1 MEENR
6 KIRVAITHG
15 DTNGIGYE
23 VILKTFADPEM
34 FELCTPI
41 IYGSPKVAAYHK
53 KLLGLNTQFSI
64 IDNAAE
70 AKEGRLNMLATF
82 DEEVKVEFGE
92 SSVIAG
98 EAALKALD
106 RAMTDFRSEYYDVL
120 VTAPI
125 NKKNIQSDLFH
136 FHGHTEYIED
146 CVGEGNKALMI
157 LTNGSLRVALVTTH
171 LAIKDVAEAITKD
184 RIVEKATILQKSLKR
199 DFRITNP
206 RIAVLALNPHAGDAG
221 VIGDEEQTTIIPA
234 IDELA
239 EKGIQAFG
247 PYPADGFFGSGQY
260 DKFDAVLAMYHD
272 QGLAPFKALAVE
284 DGVNYTA
291 GLPIVRT
298 SPDHGTAYDI
308 AGKCVADENSFRQA
322 VYMAIDIFR
331 NRSDYDEAYE
341 NPLPKLYH
349 EKKDDSEKVRF
360 NIPKPKDQFK

>member
-92 SSVIAG
+92 SSVMAG

-171 LAIKDVAEAITKD
+171 LAIKDVAGAITKEA
-184 RIVEKATILQKSLKR
+184 IIEKATILHKSLKR
-199 DFRITNP
+199 DFRISNP

-234 IDELA
+234 IEELA
-239 EKGIQAFG
+239 EQGIQAFG

-272 QGLAPFKALAVE
+272 QGLAPFKTLAVE

-331 NRSDYDEAYE
+331 NRIDYDEAYE